1 MFAYNNSSIDYITM
15 ALCNALLI
23 KKNLIH
29 NNVALVT
36 NSGTFEYLKSIT
48 DHSVI
53 DSAFD
58 MIILNDVV
66 ESGVATRK
74 YRDTRYTDFT
84 DRYYNLNRID
94 AYTLSP
100 FDQTVLI
107 DTDYLMLDST
117 MDLVWDCDEDFMCNR
132 KTITLDH
139 DVNSFGS
146 DNRFNEMSIPLF
158 WATAIYFRK
167 TERSKLIFELINFVK
182 ENYEYYGSLYS
193 FQTCGY
199 FRNDFALSIAMHI
212 ANNMMEYGAI
222 KPLPVNHILFSLDTD
237 ELHAF
242 KNGSVY
248 ITSEPE
254 AGMFHL
260 HKVVNN
266 VHIMN
271 KRAIL
276 RYKDEIIAH
285 AYN

>member
-23 KKNLIH
+23 KKNLIN

-48 DHSVI
+48 EKSVI
-53 DSAFD
+53 DYAFD
-58 MIILNDVV
+58 MVILKDVV
-66 ESGVATRK
+66 ESGVAMRK

-117 MDLVWDCDEDFMCNR
+117 MDLVWDCNEDFMCNR

-146 DNRFNEMSIPLF
+146 NNRFNEMSIPLF
-158 WATAIYFRK
+158 WATTIYFRK
-167 TERSKLIFELINFVK
+167 TERSKLIFELILMMSFVFSY
-182 ENYEYYGSLYS
+182 NY
-193 FQTCGY
+193 F
-199 FRNDFALSIAMHI
+199 F
-212 ANNMMEYGAI
+212 
-222 KPLPVNHILFSLDTD
+222 
-237 ELHAF
+237 
-242 KNGSVY
+242 
-248 ITSEPE
+248 
-254 AGMFHL
+254 
-260 HKVVNN
+260 
-266 VHIMN
+266 
-271 KRAIL
+271 
-276 RYKDEIIAH
+276 
-285 AYN
+285 